1 MSKESIS
8 AKISSD
14 IPKQSLLGSNHLDAQ
29 KQMTNINYQHFLSGQ
44 WKKENAKKGLK
55 EIGKLLRII

>member
-8 AKISSD
+8 AKISSEL
-14 IPKQSLLGSNHLDAQ
+14 PRRSLFGSNLDLQ

-44 WKKENAKKGLK
+44 WKKDNAKKTLK
-55 EIGKLLRII
+55 SIGKCF